1 MAMPIQVGAIQNLP
15 QGQYSSSAPFPPFGT
30 ASQPSSHYSTA
41 VPDHSRQRSQQPSS
55 RMQHS
60 QQQQQQ
66 QSSQHSVSQQYS
78 VPSQLPPPR
87 PAYAPQPHMVPGMP
101 PFPTPVQTSQQPLSQ
116 QPNVQ
121 LQQSHIQA
129 PPLRSQQSSEDYA
142 NMAQFFLLGDQ
153 AWSELSSTTSGN
165 CIASCMLPSWP
176 SLSMLILSV
185 AVRFWRV
192 AVRSCCDWRCD
203 GVHHVLLPRNQARH
217 LHLI

>member
-1 MAMPIQVGAIQNLP
+1 MPKQMGAVQNLP

-30 ASQPSSHYSTA
+30 SSQPSSQYSTA

-60 QQQQQQ
+60 QAQQ
-66 QSSQHSVSQQYS
+66 QSSQHSVSQQYH
-78 VPSQLPPPR
+78 VPLQLPPPR
-87 PAYAPQPHMVPGMP
+87 PAHAPQHMVPGMP

-129 PPLRSQQSSEDYA
+129 WPLRSQQSSEDYA

-153 AWSELSSTTSGN
+153 ACSELSSTTPRSS
-165 CIASCMLPSWP
+165 ISSCMLAS
-176 SLSMLILSV
+176 
-185 AVRFWRV
+185 
-192 AVRSCCDWRCD
+192 
-203 GVHHVLLPRNQARH
+203 
-217 LHLI
+217 